1 MNNRI
6 SKERKVISTPEE
18 KAKRKKTLTKVCIIL
33 CLVMIALA
41 AVYSIMKP
49 VSESL
54 TESGNYIEQIQETY
68 PTYTP
73 FPAKWNVNLS
83 EDTEYLSLNTNI
95 MYGEGESGSLYSLED
110 FFAQNMHEG
119 QKFFLEYFRILRQGD
134 YEKYP
139 SLFSDKYKKIPV
151 EKRFEKNVER
161 QFPPQRVHDILIRE
175 IGRFEDKEKNVIY
188 GVYFVDYKI
197 DRNNNLFRND
207 IGRNSDLGIDTSRP
221 LYFELVTKNPHTD
234 SEETHIANMYTE
246 SSMKAHANKSAA
258 EE

>member
-1 MNNRI
+1 MSDRMN
-6 SKERKVISTPEE
+6 KEKKVISTPQD
-18 KAKRKKTLTKVCIIL
+18 KAKRKKTLAKACIIV
-33 CLVMIALA
+33 CLVMIALS
-41 AVYSIMKP
+41 AVYFIMKP

-54 TESGNYIEQIQETY
+54 SESGNYIEQIPEVY

-73 FPAKWNVNLS
+73 FPAEWNVNLMGDS
-83 EDTEYLSLNTNI
+83 DYLLLNTNI
-95 MYGEGESGSLYSLED
+95 MYGEGDTGSLYSLED
-110 FFAQNMHEG
+110 FYEGNMHEG
-119 QKFFLEYFRILRQGD
+119 QKFFLEYFKILRQGD

-139 SLFSDKYKKIPV
+139 SLFSDKYKKIPA
-151 EKRFEKNVER
+151 EKRFEKNIER
-161 QFPPQRVHDILIRE
+161 QFPPQRVHDILVRE

-246 SSMKAHANKSAA
+246 SSMKAHANKSLA